1 MQMPGGG
8 KSNVI
13 ADINITPLLDL
24 AWVLLVIFILTTTA
38 IVQGIDVKLPET
50 AEHKEEL
57 PTEVATVSIDKT
69 GEVFL
74 NEDPIALEALEEK
87 LRIFKLANPQLPVIL
102 RADRALVYEQVVKV
116 LDAIKRVPVENLAL
130 ATEVQ

>member
-74 NEDPIALEALEEK
+74 NEDPIALGALEEK